1 MSDNPNGPGPGAGA
15 DPNEPTSPYEPNQP
29 AQPAEP
35 AQPTEPAQPAP
46 PSQPAQPVQPTEPPT
61 APPAQPGGYP
71 PPAQQQPY
79 GQQPPSQPGA
89 YPPPGGYPPPG
100 QQPPAYGQQAPGAYP
115 PPPGSFPTAPPES
128 GTTQPAWATGAPVTV
143 GQAVSYGWSKFWSN
157 AGIWIAAVLV
167 VAVIAFV
174 INLIFSASIRAY
186 FQQSSTEDL
195 QQRLDD
201 ARGFG
206 NVLLAAIG
214 SILSYIVLAFL
225 VSGALATTYKGRAAF
240 GDFFRLRNFWQ
251 IVLLAVVVGVLS
263 FVLGYVPV
271 LGALILLVVE
281 FFLTFALYFVID
293 AGQDTFTAIRSSFG
307 VVSKNPGVVI
317 VLILAVIG
325 ISILGALVCGVG
337 LLAAVPI
344 GLLAYAF
351 AYRRLTGGTPV

>member
-1 MSDNPNGPGPGAGA
+1 MSENPNGLGRGA
-15 DPNEPTSPYEPNQP
+15 DPNEPASPYEPE
-29 AQPAEP
+29 QPAE
-35 AQPTEPAQPAP
+35 PTEPAQPAP
-46 PSQPAQPVQPTEPPT
+46 PSQPAQPAQPTEPPT

-71 PPAQQQPY
+71 PPGQQQPPTQPY
-79 GQQPPSQPGA
+79 GQQPPAQPGA

-100 QQPPAYGQQAPGAYP
+100 QQPPAYGQQAPGGYP
-115 PPPGSFPTAPPES
+115 PPGGFPTAPPEN

-174 INLIFSASIRAY
+174 INVIFSASIRAY

-240 GDFFRLRNFWQ
+240 GDFFRLKNFWN

-263 FVLGYVPV
+263 FVLGYVPII
-271 LGALILLVVE
+271 GALILLVVE

-293 AGQDTFTAIRSSFG
+293 AGQDALTAIRSSFG
-307 VVSKNPGVVI
+307 IVSQNPGVVI
-317 VLILAVIG
+317 VLILAAIG
-325 ISILGALVCGVG
+325 IALIGFLVCLVG
-337 LLAAVPI
+337 LLAAIPI

-351 AYRRLTGGTPV
+351 TYRRLTGGMPV